1 MTRKFIPLISLL
13 SLGSTLALAQPSESD
28 TSSGGWPTVAQVQAR
43 EKTLERGD
51 RTADRADDDRDEPR
65 DAPQGRLP
73 AQLELSPGTWIS
85 VRVNEMISTNSAQ
98 PGDVFSATLNQPLI
112 ADGVVVARRGQ
123 MVTGRVTDVMR
134 AGKVKGTSRLGVEL
148 TELTLADGR
157 NVQMRTQLAQY
168 AGGTSKGSDATA
180 IGTATG
186 AGALIGAIADGG
198 AGAGIGAGAGAA
210 AGVIG
215 VLLTRGRQT
224 ILYPEDTLTFRLS
237 DPVMVSTERAPLAF
251 RYAQQGDYESARERP
266 RTLRGHDNRTP
277 GIWGYPGWGGW
288 GGWGPGYWGPYWGGY
303 AYPYRGWGSG
313 YYFSGPRVIVHR
325 GGGRRW
331 R

>member
-1 MTRKFIPLISLL
+1 MTRNVFPLVSLAA
-13 SLGSTLALAQPSESD
+13 LGCTLALAQPTEPEAKSD
-28 TSSGGWPTVAQVQAR
+28 GWPTEAQVQAR
-43 EKTLERGD
+43 DRTPERGAP
-51 RTADRADDDRDEPR
+51 REDDRNAPDR
-65 DAPQGRLP
+65 DVPTGKLP
-73 AQLELSPGTWIS
+73 SQLELSPGTWIS
-85 VRVNEMISTNSAQ
+85 VRVNEMVSTNSAQ
-98 PGDVFSATLNQPLI
+98 PGDLFSATLTQPLI

-123 MVTGRVTDVMR
+123 IVTGRVTDVVR

-157 NVQMRTQLAQY
+157 HVQMHTQLAKY
-168 AGGTSKGSDATA
+168 SGGTSKGSDATA

-198 AGAGIGAGAGAA
+198 TGAGIGAGAGAA

-224 ILYPEDTLTFRLS
+224 VLYPEDTITFRLS
-237 DPVMVSTERAPLAF
+237 DPVMISTERAPLAF
-251 RYAQQGDYESARERP
+251 RYAQQNDYESARDRP
-266 RTLRGHDNRTP
+266 RTLQRRNDWPPFYTP
-277 GIWGYPGWGGW
+277 YPSWGW

-325 GGGRRW
+325 GGYRGGRW